1 MVRSFDFDFDQ
12 DVTSPGNLTTSGALS
27 QLTEGQLVELVIGPN
42 TKPMPVCRT
51 VSTYY
56 YEPSSTNVRL
66 IVDHINYD
74 KKFGRLGLRCIVF
87 RDPRISLENHI
98 YSWCVTTDGYERE
111 TEHYGISGEV
121 LSVKVVDDAT
131 DVKDVPTTLSSLQ
144 PGNKVK
150 LYVDEIPQV
159 NSLPYTPSIEWPD
172 SGSAIDEILVVDWIR
187 DGMIALRAPEIP
199 QDSHVYLWYLRTDG
213 VIVQCDVYEPLYEVT
228 RVFVL

>member
-1 MVRSFDFDFDQ
+1 MGRSFDFDFDQ

-51 VSTYY
+51 PSTYY

-74 KKFGRLGLRCIVF
+74 ENFSRLGLRCIVF
-87 RDPRISLENHI
+87 RDPSIPLDEHI

-121 LSVKVVDDAT
+121 LSVKVVDETHDT
-131 DVKDVPTTLSSLQ
+131 EDVATTLSALR

-150 LYVDEIPQV
+150 LYGDEIPQIH
-159 NSLPYTPSIEWPD
+159 SLPYTPSIVWPD
-172 SGSAIDEILVVDWIR
+172 SGSDIDSVLVVDWIR
-187 DGMIALRAPEIP
+187 DDMIALRDPEIP

-213 VIVQCDVYEPLYEVT
+213 VVVQCDVYEPLYEVT
-228 RVFVL
+228 RVVVL